1 MAAVC
6 HLVLLLKRKD
16 ITLEFGNVEIN
27 TSSSAR
33 IVHLPETK
41 AISHLLTYATAFLGC
56 HFRVT
61 QRKSLEIQACSVS
74 KGRTLS
80 S

>member
-16 ITLEFGNVEIN
+16 ITLELGNVEIN

-41 AISHLLTYATAFLGC
+41 AISHLLTYATAFSGRHLMS
-56 HFRVT
+56 RNVT
-61 QRKSLEIQACSVS
+61 S
-74 KGRTLS
+74 
-80 S
+80 